1 MQQNTY
7 TNNKKSNFNKLVRIS
22 NKQLN
27 WLKEN
32 KDTRTVAG
40 FLDKI
45 INNYKK
51 SLK

>member
-1 MQQNTY
+1 MSNY
-7 TNNKKSNFNKLVRIS
+7 EKSRTRFSQKVRIDPAAL
-22 NKQLN
+22 Q

-45 INNYKK
+45 INDYAKRN
-51 SLK
+51 